1 MLEHNHNPTTIH
13 LNFTLDYNIDI
24 TLPGR
29 TSLEEIE
36 KYILSKFVINSPV
49 NLLQSINGKLSKKE
63 KSTIIGMSKFNEF
76 SIDLIELFKVIFKKD
91 DFDDKDT
98 TQDFI
103 LHKPPFIPSFLLK
116 FDENDLIGAGS
127 FGKTYKSYYHN
138 KTLAIKFL
146 NQENINTDLESSF
159 ERELNTYIK
168 LSHRNI
174 PKFLGI
180 TYVNGKGK
188 GIIMENIEGNKLIN
202 LSEISEVLKLQYL
215 IQLAEVVQYLH
226 ENDIFHRDLKPDNIL
241 VTQQNDVWEF
251 EFKSESQGVFEVHG
265 NPDPLAGLKTDCE
278 GVPMMLNLKEQ
289 PELSPTITTNGD
301 DQNIWFTAVNNALE

>member
-174 PKFLGI
+174 PKMIFS
-180 TYVNGKGK
+180 
-188 GIIMENIEGNKLIN
+188 IEI
-202 LSEISEVLKLQYL
+202 
-215 IQLAEVVQYLH
+215 
-226 ENDIFHRDLKPDNIL
+226 
-241 VTQQNDVWEF
+241 
-251 EFKSESQGVFEVHG
+251 
-265 NPDPLAGLKTDCE
+265 
-278 GVPMMLNLKEQ
+278 
-289 PELSPTITTNGD
+289 
-301 DQNIWFTAVNNALE
+301 